1 MQGYDK
7 LCNKVFY
14 NDLWSLLLSFQI
26 KLFWEHTFNC
36 KFSPPA
42 GWVEA
47 GGARCTGQEDLENV
61 TTDLLDVSE
70 LRPEYN
76 IYKAVYALTH
86 ALNDM
91 LRCVPGRGPF
101 SGKSCANLQT
111 LELWQVCWFIIP
123 V

>member
-1 MQGYDK
+1 MIYVNVW
-7 LCNKVFY
+7 L
-14 NDLWSLLLSFQI
+14 LLLSFQI

-36 KFSPPA
+36 KFSPTPA

-76 IYKAVYALTH
+76 IYKAVYALAH

-91 LRCVPGRGPF
+91 LRCAPGRGPF
-101 SGKSCANLQT
+101 SRKSCANLQT
-111 LELWQVCWFIIP
+111 LELWQV
-123 V
+123 